1 MWKRVVMT
9 LAVLVILVSGVDVPV
24 EAVTASTAQDLE
36 HPTELVAL
44 AAEYR
49 AWRLEG
55 SGGVPDYVARDR
67 QRSKRLAEFKER
79 LAAIDP
85 GSWPVHAQVD
95 YLVLQIE
102 MDRQDFQLRVIRQP
116 TRNPDFYVSEALSG
130 VTRFIGGR
138 YQDGDGIQAPYGEER
153 GAAITDGLRR
163 TPAILGQAL
172 GALVEGVPEMADMAI
187 ERLEGIEAK
196 YDRFVE
202 ILSPRMPDSQRAE
215 LAEAAAVAA
224 TAMANYREW
233 LMDARVDM
241 TAPHAI
247 GAPAFEW
254 LVQNVYVFPYT
265 NDQLLQQAETERQ
278 RNWAFLQFE
287 RQKNKNL
294 PRPGKVAS
302 DIPSRKA
309 KTNDEYTEWNDA
321 TDVLTRLWAEEIEL
335 FTRPDYIGPMR
346 HGENLGYYLDPF
358 GFMAFAVEDRPEGFE
373 REFLV
378 EADSS
383 YTDTY
388 WNVGHR
394 LDPGTNH
401 PHSHYPG
408 HTFEGEVSDR
418 TTCAFRRPHNTRG
431 DAWPYYIEEVQLQTE
446 YPFVRGDLVR
456 EWMYSLAIMR
466 AERVYVAVKFAD
478 GSMTPDDVAAHMMET
493 VPWMEPYVATHH
505 EVWRKFTRP
514 AQVLTYQV
522 GKFEIFK
529 LMRDRMQQLGDD
541 FDFRGFH
548 DELLA
553 TGQIPIALARWEMA
567 GIDDDVAHLWD
578 RPPIPEEATT
588 PFGSR

>member
-1 MWKRVVMT
+1 MWRRVVMT
-9 LAVLVILVSGVDVPV
+9 LAVLVILVSSVDVPA

-36 HPTELVAL
+36 HPAELADL

-49 AWRLEG
+49 AWRGEG

-67 QRSKRLAEFKER
+67 QRSKRLADFKER

-85 GSWPVHAQVD
+85 GTWPVHAQVD
-95 YLVLQIE
+95 YLVIQIE
-102 MDRQDFQLRVIRQP
+102 MDRQDFELRVLRQP
-116 TRNPDFYVSEALSG
+116 TRNPDFYVSTALRG

-153 GAAITDGLRR
+153 GAAIIDGLRQTR
-163 TPAILGQAL
+163 VILGQAL
-172 GALVEGVPEMADMAI
+172 GALVEGAPEMADMAI
-187 ERLEGIEAK
+187 ERLEGIKAK

-215 LAEAAAVAA
+215 LAEAADVAA
-224 TAMANYREW
+224 TAMANYRDW
-233 LMDARVDM
+233 LMEARVDM
-241 TAPHAI
+241 TGAYAI

-254 LVQNVYVFPYT
+254 LVQNVLVFSYT
-265 NDQLLQQAETERQ
+265 NDQLLQQAEMERS

-294 PRPGKVAS
+294 ARPGKVAS

-358 GFMAFAVEDRPEGFE
+358 GFMAFPVEDRPEGFE

-383 YTDTY
+383 YTDIY

-401 PHSHYPG
+401 QHSHYPG
-408 HTFEGEVSDR
+408 HTFEGEVSGR
-418 TTCAFRRPHNTRG
+418 TTCALRRPHNTRG
-431 DAWPYYIEEVQLQTE
+431 DAWPYYLEEIGLQTE

-456 EWMYSLAIMR
+456 EAMYGLAIMR

-478 GSMTPDDVAAHMMET
+478 GSMTPDEAAAHMMET
-493 VPWMEPYVATHH
+493 VPWMEPYVARQH

-522 GKFEIFK
+522 GKFEIYK
-529 LMRDRMQQLGDD
+529 LMSDRMQQLGDD

-567 GIDDDVAHLWD
+567 GVDDDVAHLWN
-578 RPPIPEEATT
+578 RPPIPE
-588 PFGSR
+588 